1 MFEFKPVSER
11 MQQMHHLIRN
21 RVIQNDAERALI
33 ITDVFQKNKNLV
45 PMLRQPLVLKNIC
58 QR

>member
-58 QR
+58 